1 MSIYFFQPVFHQKIW
16 GGSTLTD
23 YFHLKEDH
31 IGEDW
36 AISAHP
42 HGLTKIING
51 ELQGELLNQVW
62 EKHPELFGNPTE
74 KEFPLLMKILD
85 AHEDLSVQVHPNDAY
100 AKTHGGGLGKTE
112 CWYVIDAEPGAE
124 IVYGHNAKTEE
135 ELRTMIDNGEWD
147 KLLHHVPVKK
157 GDFFYVPSG
166 MIHAI
171 GKGIL
176 ILEPQQ
182 SSDTTYRLYDYDR
195 KDANGHLRPLH
206 LKEALDVITVP
217 STKVHENY
225 QIKKI
230 NGNKITNF
238 INSPFFSVTK
248 LEVENPFQLERE
260 GDFMLGTVVAGTGKI
275 TDNDQSYE
283 VSFGSSFLI
292 PNDTPFVDVVGNLTI
307 ILAHPNHQ

>member
-16 GGSTLTD
+16 GGTTLTD

-42 HGLTKIING
+42 HGPTKIIS
-51 ELQGELLNQVW
+51 GELLGEPLNKVW
-62 EKHPELFGNPTE
+62 KEHPELFGNPTE

-112 CWYVIDAEPGAE
+112 CWYVIEAEPGAE

-147 KLLHHVPVKK
+147 KLLHRVPVKK

-195 KDANGHLRPLH
+195 KDVNGHLRPLH

-225 QIKKI
+225 QITEI
-230 NGNKITNF
+230 NGNKTTNF
-238 INSPFFSVTK
+238 VNSPFFSVTK
-248 LEVENPFQLERE
+248 LEVKNPFRLERE

-275 TDNDQSYE
+275 TDNDQVYE

-292 PNDTPFVDVVGNLTI
+292 PNDTPFVDVVGDLTI